1 MIKTPVIPKLL
12 TISLL
17 FTLPAK
23 ASDIGGISATSN
35 PVANSSGQATVNAYQ
50 VLNGTYM
57 NSTFTGGVNCQSS
70 TLTVTPYAGATF
82 GQRLPFEE
90 TYQEP
95 VYDLRDI
102 DGDSVPDNPGDILF
116 EKTIQTLQKDNLNL
130 TAGFTASWSKSL
142 DKKMVDLCRTAATNQ
157 IALQQASLNMK
168 VLDYEISRLK
178 HCGNLA
184 KEGIVFASNSK
195 YAAIC
200 ADVRVMNPP
209 GVLPDHS
216 HSIPEVEID
225 EIEEVTSSDPAE
237 IIGVHERKAPWAS
250 SP

>member
-1 MIKTPVIPKLL
+1 MIKIPVIPRLL
-12 TISLL
+12 ALSLL
-17 FTLPAK
+17 YTTLPVR

-70 TLTVTPYAGATF
+70 TLTITPYAGATF

-95 VYDLRDI
+95 VYDLRDL
-102 DGDSVPDNPGDILF
+102 DGDTVPDNPGDILF
-116 EKTIQTLQKDNLNL
+116 EKTIQTLQKDNLNV

-168 VLDYEISRLK
+168 VLDYEMSRLK

-184 KEGIVFASNSK
+184 KEGIVWASNSK

-200 ADVRVMNPP
+200 ADVNVINPP

-216 HSIPEVEID
+216 HSIEVEKT
-225 EIEEVTSSDPAE
+225 EIKEIISSTPVE
-237 IIGVHERKAPWAS
+237 TIGVHERRAPWAS